1 MYGDKV
7 SGLRARVGLLAAG
20 GVVATLLVALPTQAQ
35 PGPPTQDVRV
45 VNAPG
50 LQRVQTTALVVFAA
64 GETEKS
70 VTIHTVPS
78 GKRLVVEQGSF
89 QGQGAAGLQAAVS
102 LVTFAPLGAFWIPT
116 EDHGVFAGRG
126 QMLVGS
132 EASRLYVD
140 AAGELK
146 ARVILNATS
155 TLGGERF
162 EVSFAGYLVDVP

>member
-1 MYGDKV
+1 MDGKKA

-20 GVVATLLVALPTQAQ
+20 GIVATLLVALPIGAQ

-45 VNAPG
+45 VNAPA
-50 LQRVQTTALVVFAA
+50 LQRVQTTALVIFPA
-64 GETEKS
+64 GQSEKS
-70 VTIHTVPS
+70 VTIYTVPA

-89 QGQGAAGLQAAVS
+89 QGQGDAGLQAAVS

-116 EDHGVFAGRG
+116 EDHGFFAGRG

-146 ARVILNATS
+146 ARVIPNATS
-155 TLGGERF
+155 TGSERF